1 MYQALKINKNIMLFS
16 LSFYELCVVSIFFLE
31 LFVYDLEG
39 TLVYEWNIFM
49 SWTSTI
55 CFQFMY
61 IMLVSIYVC
70 ICVCGFFKNQDFI
83 F

>member
-16 LSFYELCVVSIFFLE
+16 LSFYELCVVRIFFLE

-49 SWTSTI
+49 S
-55 CFQFMY
+55 
-61 IMLVSIYVC
+61 
-70 ICVCGFFKNQDFI
+70 
-83 F
+83 